1 MSHEY
6 SKPFIINPQSKWKIP
21 LATKF
26 GGNGQNANA
35 AWRNASQFVH
45 IGQSGYSATGCSIVV
60 QSFGS
65 GSGVTAANGWLEVGI
80 FKGFFPLTLTSSF
93 SPTGPFE
100 DLPTLTRLGVAN
112 FGTVIGTTS
121 GTKVIECSFTGATCF
136 PEDELWFA
144 LGVSATTVPT
154 LGIGSFDRVVSGRW
168 LAATGSA
175 LGRLSG
181 LTSVGPGTLI
191 WGPTAS
197 TSYPPFPVGV
207 LLYG

>member
-1 MSHEY
+1 ME
-6 SKPFIINPQSKWKIP
+6 NPPLLKYFSNDPVVAVSAWK
-21 LATKF
+21 
-26 GGNGQNANA
+26 
-35 AWRNASQFVH
+35 NASQFIH
-45 IGQSGYSATGCSIVV
+45 IGQAGYSATGCSIVMK
-60 QSFGS
+60 SSSS

-80 FKGFFPLTLTSSF
+80 FKGFYPLTLTSSF

-100 DLPTLTRLGVAN
+100 ELPTLTRLGVAN
-112 FGTVIGTTS
+112 FGAVIGTTA
-121 GTKVIECSFTGATCF
+121 GAKVVECAFTGGTCS

-154 LGIGSFDRVVSGRW
+154 ISCGSWDIFLSGRY

-181 LTSVGPGTLI
+181 LTTIGPGSLTYGL
-191 WGPTAS
+191 
-197 TSYPPFPVGV
+197 TSQLQPLPVGV